1 VVAVVAA
8 SEHVRART
16 LHQLHGGFLADKK
29 EKHRGVVLSWH
40 GVFHGTIYGFLHDLH
55 RHNKVAGNGACRLV
69 SMLNLGKPV
78 EVVQG
83 KATESLLPSLKR
95 FPDNE
100 VPLCLM
106 LSFPSLSSISI
117 THYLFALRA
126 CVLCCCGC

>member
-1 VVAVVAA
+1 V
-8 SEHVRART
+8 
-16 LHQLHGGFLADKK
+16 ADKK
-29 EKHRGVVLSWH
+29 EKCRGVVLSWH
-40 GVFHGTIYGFLHDLH
+40 GMFHGTIYGFSYDLH

-106 LSFPSLSSISI
+106 LSFPSLSLPSPLHI
-117 THYLFALRA
+117 TYLRVA
-126 CVLCCCGC
+126 CVLCCSGC